1 MKDGREIHTKCTHH
15 SKTKKFKKYERVKS
29 YDNLGITKLYII
41 VMLEK

>member
-1 MKDGREIHTKCTHH
+1 MEEKYTQNVPITVKQRNFKNMK
-15 SKTKKFKKYERVKS
+15 VKS